1 VCNGIAVWS
10 VKWKQ
15 TNWQI
20 NGKDICSKKDWI
32 KMDKLSQ
39 SISIFVTHVD
49 APTGKGDPTSQHN
62 EKADKLAA
70 LMITRNT
77 PWQMKESTDHSV
89 TLYRKDNR
97 EDPWCVHKQEGPKMT
112 LKRGPRTRVIR
123 DKPKWTKTNTFGNY
137 KTEQIK
143 QQKLKICTPSIQE
156 LRGLHKALG
165 HCGTHALFT
174 WGQLRNIDLSWTK
187 CKQAVEN

>member
-1 VCNGIAVWS
+1 VYNGIAVWS
-10 VKWKQ
+10 GKWKH

-20 NGKDICSKKDWI
+20 NGKDIWSKEDWI
-32 KMDKLSQ
+32 KMDELSQ
-39 SISIFVTHVD
+39 SISIYVTHVD
-49 APTGKGDPTSQHN
+49 AHTGKGDPTSQHN

-112 LKRGPRTRVIR
+112 LKRGPRTRVI
-123 DKPKWTKTNTFGNY
+123 
-137 KTEQIK
+137 
-143 QQKLKICTPSIQE
+143 
-156 LRGLHKALG
+156 
-165 HCGTHALFT
+165 
-174 WGQLRNIDLSWTK
+174 
-187 CKQAVEN
+187 